1 MQKIL
6 VISSTGKVG
15 SELIPL
21 LANAGEHVRAATR
34 NPASLTASSNIEPV
48 RFDFEDRSTFAP
60 ALAGVDR
67 VFLIEPQPP
76 LAGPSEQFM
85 IPFVEAVAEAR
96 AKIVFLSS
104 ASVDF
109 DSNDPLLKVEKAIT
123 ASGGPYVILRSN
135 WFMDNFHT
143 LWLGPILE
151 AGIIPVPAADSRI
164 SFIDT
169 RDIAAAATAALCSDR
184 FDRQVLTLTGPT
196 TLNFYEAVQAISAV
210 SGRSVT
216 YVPIDD
222 VAFRQS
228 LLATGLPPELV
239 DYLSNIFAHTRRGL
253 AAAVTPAI
261 EDLCGR
267 PPHTF
272 ADYASHRADV
282 WK

>member
-1 MQKIL
+1 MNKIL
-6 VISSTGKVG
+6 VTGSSGKVG
-15 SELIPL
+15 RVVVEELKQ
-21 LANAGEHVRAATR
+21 AGERVRTATR
-34 NPASLTASSNIEPV
+34 NPVGPDAVELDWNNPA
-48 RFDFEDRSTFAP
+48 TFQP
-60 ALAGVDR
+60 ALAGVNR
-67 VFLIEPQPP
+67 VFLMSPSSEPAPKDFLLP
-76 LAGPSEQFM
+76 FLAQAADG
-85 IPFVEAVAEAR
+85 R
-96 AKIVFLSS
+96 RKIVLMSEGTTD
-104 ASVDF
+104 VDETA
-109 DSNDPLLKVEKAIT
+109 PMRPVET
-123 ASGGPYVILRSN
+123 AVQSCGSPYVILRPN

-151 AGIIPVPAADSRI
+151 AGIIPVPAADSHI
-164 SFIDT
+164 SFIDS

-184 FDRQVLTLTGPT
+184 FDRRVLTITGPT
-196 TLNFYEAVQAISAV
+196 ALNFYEAAQAISAV
-210 SGRSVT
+210 SGRNVT

-228 LLATGLPPELV
+228 LLATGLPSELV

-272 ADYASHRADV
+272 ADYASHRADA